1 MSRHTIQLLILAGLL
16 AISALWSYRKMSSQ
30 QRAARLAAGDL
41 AECRRAADQIE
52 ALRRRPALAQQNQRE
67 SAETIGLIEKSVK
80 AAGLTEAMLVRTVPE
95 QPLRLGDT
103 VYLEKPTRVQL
114 KNVSLVQFVEM
125 LHRILTDKNRLHA
138 KAMRISAP
146 SAEDAG
152 ALWNVELVL
161 TYLIYEPPKAQ
172 K

>member
-1 MSRHTIQLLILAGLL
+1 MTRRTIQLLVLAALL

-30 QRAARLAAGDL
+30 QQAARLAEADL
-41 AECRRAADQIE
+41 AECRGAADQIE
-52 ALRRRPALAQQNQRE
+52 ALRSRPALAMQNQRE
-67 SAETIGLIEKSVK
+67 TNETIGLIERSVK
-80 AAGLTEAMLVRTVPE
+80 AAGLTDGLIRTVHE
-95 QPLRLGDT
+95 QPMRLGDT

-114 KNVSLVQFVEM
+114 KSVSLVQLVEIV
-125 LHRILTDKNRLHA
+125 HRILTDKNRLHA

-152 ALWNVELVL
+152 AMWNVELVL
-161 TYLIYEPPKAQ
+161 TYLIYDPTKTQ

>member
-1 MSRHTIQLLILAGLL
+1 MNRRTIQLLILAGLL
-16 AISALWSYRKMSSQ
+16 AISALWSYRKMAGQ
-30 QRAARLAAGDL
+30 QQAAKLAAADL
-41 AECRRAADQIE
+41 AECRKAADQIE

-67 SAETIGLIEKSVK
+67 SAETIGLIEKSAK

-114 KNVSLVQFVEM
+114 KNVSLVQLVEM
-125 LHRILTDKNRLHA
+125 VYRIVTDKNHLHA

-146 SAEDAG
+146 SAEDTG
-152 ALWNVELVL
+152 AQWNVELVL
-161 TYLIYEPPKAQ
+161 TYLIYEPQ
-172 K
+172 KTQK